1 MSARSRHWLG
11 AVAWA
16 PWGHSATC
24 LQCAAMQQPRW
35 VWVYR
40 NRLHQTELQVIPGM
54 PRYGHVTACLLNPPG
69 ADSEWKHTGYLSL
82 RVWNQPTGSNYFS
95 IDLSWIPI
103 KIFLYTEYIHSVYI
117 QMLLNIS
124 AQKLQICNL
133 SSGYVDLSW
142 LHLNAR
148 PRLMRNFKCYTQ
160 TDKIKS

>member
-1 MSARSRHWLG
+1 MGSMGTQCHVP
-11 AVAWA
+11 AVCCHA
-16 PWGHSATC
+16 AT
-24 LQCAAMQQPRW
+24 QVSVGVQEQASS
-35 VWVYR
+35 
-40 NRLHQTELQVIPGM
+40 NRTAVIPGM
-54 PRYGHVTACLLNPPG
+54 PCYGYVTVCLLNPPG

-95 IDLSWIPI
+95 MDLSWIPI

-124 AQKLQICNL
+124 AQKLQICDL

-148 PRLMRNFKCYTQ
+148 PKLMRNFKCYTQ
-160 TDKIKS
+160 TEKIKS

>member
-1 MSARSRHWLG
+1 MGSMGTQCHVP
-11 AVAWA
+11 AVRCHA
-16 PWGHSATC
+16 AT
-24 LQCAAMQQPRW
+24 QVSVGVQEQASS
-35 VWVYR
+35 
-40 NRLHQTELQVIPGM
+40 NRTAVIPGM
-54 PRYGHVTACLLNPPG
+54 PGYGHVTVCLLNPPG

-95 IDLSWIPI
+95 MDLSWIPI

-124 AQKLQICNL
+124 AQKLQICDL

-148 PRLMRNFKCYTQ
+148 PKLMRNFKCYTQ